1 MQTLKFKD
9 KVKKKV
15 KEFLAVTLI
24 SSSILVSNVGCD
36 NGDDGSVYGN
46 SDYVVVDN
54 DTTEKPDK
62 NDTKPV
68 DDEKQDEEKEQ
79 DNDVKELD
87 ADIID
92 IDEEIHDEEGDE
104 DEFQDEEE
112 IPEEDPLPINTGS
125 KYVPSSDEIE
135 KEYEKDCF
143 DYVKLAKLIG
153 AYCETVDKIDV
164 QNPGGKCTIPYYMM
178 TDPSFQATCPCNLK
192 KKIINL
198 ENAIRGGAHKVNR
211 EIFNDNV
218 ILLNKYLVYSYIM
231 HKYLKEEDIR
241 KVITYP
247 YDNID
252 EKHLIPNYN
261 NKFEYNEVP
270 YRMLNEHLDV
280 VHEMEFINELNNKHT
295 RHRLYPQI
303 LIYLD
308 SFPFFVLDLMK
319 CPIEDKEAS
328 LAVLGF
334 LPNNSI
340 VTNDQKYQK
349 HINGE
354 CDEYYMERTQELI
367 DEIEGN

>member
-1 MQTLKFKD
+1 MQSLKFKD

-24 SSSILVSNVGCD
+24 SSSILVSNVSCD
-36 NGDDGSVYGN
+36 NKEEGIYGDNPIVDLEQTDKDTTNVNDKDSVVNDKDNLTDDEN
-46 SDYVVVDN
+46 SDLDLMDEDELLN
-54 DTTEKPDK
+54 DEETDED
-62 NDTKPV
+62 V
-68 DDEKQDEEKEQ
+68 DDENEEK
-79 DNDVKELD
+79 
-87 ADIID
+87 IP
-92 IDEEIHDEEGDE
+92 DE
-104 DEFQDEEE
+104 DS
-112 IPEEDPLPINTGS
+112 LPINTGS

-178 TDPSFQATCPCNLK
+178 TDPSFQATCSCNLK
-192 KKIINL
+192 KKITNL

-218 ILLNKYLVYSYIM
+218 ILLNKQLVYSYII

-241 KVITYP
+241 KIVTYP

-261 NKFEYNEVP
+261 NSFEFNGVP
-270 YRMLNEHLDV
+270 YKMLNEHLDV
-280 VHEMEFINELNNKHT
+280 LHEMEFINELNNKHT
-295 RHRLYPQI
+295 RYKFATNWLYP
-303 LIYLD
+303 LD
-308 SFPFFVLDLMK
+308 NFSFFTLDLMK

-340 VTNDQKYQK
+340 VTNDPKYQK

>member
-24 SSSILVSNVGCD
+24 SSSILVSNVSCD
-36 NGDDGSVYGN
+36 NKEKDIYGDHPIVDVEQTDKDTTNVNDKDVLPVIDNDKDNLIDDEN
-46 SDYVVVDN
+46 SDLDLTDEDELLN
-54 DTTEKPDK
+54 DEETDED
-62 NDTKPV
+62 V
-68 DDEKQDEEKEQ
+68 DDE
-79 DNDVKELD
+79 N
-87 ADIID
+87 
-92 IDEEIHDEEGDE
+92 
-104 DEFQDEEE
+104 EEE

-125 KYVPSSDEIE
+125 KYIPSSDEIE
-135 KEYEKDCF
+135 KEYKKDCF
-143 DYVKLAKLIG
+143 DYVKLSKLIG

-247 YDNID
+247 YDNMD

-349 HINGE
+349 YINGE

>member
-1 MQTLKFKD
+1 MQSLKFKD

-24 SSSILVSNVGCD
+24 SSSILVSNVSCD
-36 NGDDGSVYGN
+36 NKEEDIYGDHPIVDVEQTDKDTTNVNDKDVLPVIDNDKDNLIDDEN
-46 SDYVVVDN
+46 SDLDLTDEDELLN
-54 DTTEKPDK
+54 DEETDED
-62 NDTKPV
+62 V
-68 DDEKQDEEKEQ
+68 DDE
-79 DNDVKELD
+79 N
-87 ADIID
+87 
-92 IDEEIHDEEGDE
+92 
-104 DEFQDEEE
+104 EEE
-112 IPEEDPLPINTGS
+112 IPDEDPLPINTGS

-153 AYCETVDKIDV
+153 AYCESSDKIDIET
-164 QNPGGKCTIPYYMM
+164 PSGKCYVPFYM
-178 TDPSFQATCPCNLK
+178 TGNSPFQGTSSC
-192 KKIINL
+192 
-198 ENAIRGGAHKVNR
+198 KVHILFLGIEGSIKQGSYKPNR
-211 EIFNDNV
+211 EIFNNKV

-247 YDNID
+247 YDNMD

-261 NKFEYNEVP
+261 NSFEYNEVP
-270 YRMLNEHLDV
+270 YKMLNEHLDV
-280 VHEMEFINELNNKHT
+280 LHEMEFINELNNKHT
-295 RHRLYPQI
+295 RYKFSTLWLYN
-303 LIYLD
+303 LNG
-308 SFPFFVLDLMK
+308 FPFVPLDLMK

-340 VTNDQKYQK
+340 VTNDPKYQK